1 MIESTDVIRLLR
13 FPLTDAGNMERQAL
27 LLGQDWKYVDQIKR
41 WSHFTGP
48 IWEETTPEVLM
59 VNAVNAFR
67 EIAKAI
73 CAMETPSDKAE
84 RQHRENVLNW
94 LERSESGSKLK
105 SAITIL
111 QGILNTD
118 YSLFDR
124 DPFLLNTPSGTLN
137 LKTGEMHLHN
147 RKDYLTKMTY
157 AYYNKPESDL
167 WERTVAEILPDEE
180 IRRYMQRFMG
190 YCLTA
195 STEEEKFIVA
205 CGPGGCGKGTFFET
219 IAKAMGDYA
228 GVLPIDVLLSSGQYD
243 NGNGPTPELAKLPGK
258 RLVLSSESGRGRKL
272 DEPKI
277 KLLTGGDTI
286 SARRLHGDPFEFQ
299 PAFKL
304 IFQTNYL
311 PSVSDS
317 LDNGIRRRMVTIP
330 FTAEIAIR
338 NNKLK
343 TELSTPENLS
353 ACLYWL
359 VQGQQE
365 WQKTGLGEV
374 PAEAVKM
381 AEKFYADC
389 DILAQWL
396 EERTEPSNGA
406 LLFTKAYRDFNDWLY
421 AGSGGKRYNR
431 NTFAEMMEKHGHHKE
446 RKTCGNVF
454 PGIALRM

>member
-1 MIESTDVIRLLR
+1 MIESSDVIRLLR
-13 FPLTDAGNMERQAL
+13 FPLTDAGNAERLAL
-27 LLGQDWKYVDQIKR
+27 LIGQDWKYVDQIKR
-41 WSHFTGP
+41 WLHYTGQR
-48 IWEETTPEVLM
+48 WEETTPEVLT
-59 VNAVNAFR
+59 VDAVKAFR

-73 CAMETPSDKAE
+73 CAMETSSDKAE

-94 LERSESGSKLK
+94 LERSENGNKLK

-111 QGILNTD
+111 QGILTAD
-118 YSLFDR
+118 YNVFDR
-124 DPFLLNTPSGTLN
+124 DKFVLNTPSGVLD
-137 LKTGEMHLHN
+137 LRTGELRFHN
-147 RKDYLTKMTY
+147 RKDFLTKMTF
-157 AYYNKPESDL
+157 AYFNKPESDL
-167 WERTVAEILPDEE
+167 WERTVAEILPDES
-180 IRRYMQRFMG
+180 IRKFMQRFLG

-195 STEEEKFIVA
+195 STEEERFIIA
-205 CGPGGCGKGTFFET
+205 CGPGGSGKGTFFET
-219 IAKAMGDYA
+219 VARCLGTYSS
-228 GVLPIDVLLSSGQYD
+228 VLPIDTLLSSGQYD
-243 NGNGPTPELAKLPGK
+243 DGNGPTPQLAKLPGK

-277 KLLTGGDTI
+277 KLLTGGDVI
-286 SARRLHGDPFEFQ
+286 SARRLHAEPFEFQ

-317 LDNGIRRRMVTIP
+317 LDNGVRRRMITVP
-330 FTAEIAIR
+330 FVAKITNR

-343 TELSTPENLS
+343 SELATPENLS

-381 AEKFYADC
+381 AEKYFSDC
-389 DILAQWL
+389 DVLAQWL
-396 EERTEPSNGA
+396 EERTEPSNGV
-406 LLFTKAYRDFNDWLY
+406 LLFTKAYRDFNDWLFG
-421 AGSGGKRYNR
+421 GSGGKRYNR

>member
-1 MIESTDVIRLLR
+1 MESTDVIRLLR
-13 FPLTDAGNMERQAL
+13 FPLTDAGNAERLQVL
-27 LLGQDWKYVDQIKR
+27 IGLDWKYVDAIKK
-41 WSHFTGP
+41 WLHYTGQR
-48 IWEETTPEVLM
+48 WEETTPEVLT
-59 VNAVNAFR
+59 VDAVKAFR

-94 LERSESGSKLK
+94 LEKSENGNKLK
-105 SAITIL
+105 SAVTIL
-111 QGILNTD
+111 QGFLNTD

-124 DPFLLNTPSGTLN
+124 DPFLLNTPTGTLN
-137 LKTGEMHLHN
+137 LKTGAMQYHN
-147 RKDYLTKMTY
+147 RKDLITKITT
-157 AYYNKPESDL
+157 AYYHDPDSDL
-167 WERTVAEILPDEE
+167 WERTVSEILPSEE
-180 IRRYMQRFMG
+180 IRGFMQRFMG

-195 STEEEKFIVA
+195 STCEERFIVA
-205 CGPGGCGKGTFFET
+205 CGPGGCGKGTIFET

-228 GVLPIDVLLSSGQYD
+228 GVLPIDTLLSSGQYND
-243 NGNGPTPELAKLPGK
+243 GNGPTPELAKLPGK

-272 DEPKI
+272 DEPKV

-286 SARRLHGDPFEFQ
+286 SARRLHADPFDFQ
-299 PAFKL
+299 PNFKL
-304 IFQTNYL
+304 IFETNYM

-317 LDNGIRRRMVTIP
+317 LDDGIRRRMITIP
-330 FTAEIAIR
+330 FTAKITNR
-338 NNKLK
+338 NNHLK
-343 TELSTPENLS
+343 SELATPENLS

-365 WQKTGLGEV
+365 WQKNGLDEV

-396 EERTEPSNGA
+396 EERTEPSNGV